1 MALLGGGELY
11 GMGRKA
17 SVDSPCSSSSQKSRE
32 GLFGEHCV
40 GGLCAEWSSLL
51 KAGEL
56 GFSSCTK
63 EGAMS
68 RGCTVPAHGE
78 GVPASPGDSV
88 SEGVCWAGSDYLLTD
103 LSWLQLLG

>member
-1 MALLGGGELY
+1 MGWGGRHSWTRPAAARVRNPE
-11 GMGRKA
+11 RA
-17 SVDSPCSSSSQKSRE
+17 S
-32 GLFGEHCV
+32 LGEHCV

-56 GFSSCTK
+56 GFSSCIE

-68 RGCTVPAHGE
+68 SGCTVPAEGE

-88 SEGVCWAGSDYLLTD
+88 SEGVCWVGSIFSLT
-103 LSWLQLLG
+103 SVGSSC